1 MRKPTSLLMSL
12 TLGLAVMAFSQETPR
27 DALTQEAAATQG
39 LALLQALSGEKPRE
53 AGFNSGADAAR
64 ATLGTPLAVFN
75 VDLRAL
81 STFKSGDDAGAL
93 IIPSPAAFY
102 PVLVDGT
109 VRSSVR
115 VEKSGAGWEPARV
128 GNAGLAA
135 AVAAGRRA
143 FTGSEDKATAL
154 VQVLALNLLF
164 VARKEAD
171 GWQLAPVV
179 DDGSVD
185 LKVGRA
191 EPAASVFARLAPIAA
206 RHNGD
211 PT

>member
-1 MRKPTSLLMSL
+1 MRKPTSLMI
-12 TLGLAVMAFSQETPR
+12 TLALGFAAVALAQEVPR
-27 DALTQEAAATQG
+27 GVVTQEAAATRG
-39 LALLQALSGEKPRE
+39 LALLRTLSAEKPRE
-53 AGFNSGADAAR
+53 AGFGSGADAAR
-64 ATLGTPLAVFN
+64 ATLGTPLAVYN

-81 STFKSGDDAGAL
+81 SAFKPGDDAGAL
-93 IIPSPAAFY
+93 IVPSPAAFY
-102 PVLVDGT
+102 PVLVDGA

-115 VEKSGAGWEPARV
+115 VEKSDAGWEAARV
-128 GNAGLAA
+128 GNAGLAV
-135 AVAAGRRA
+135 AVATGRRA
-143 FTGSEDKATAL
+143 FAGSGDSDTAL

-179 DDGSVD
+179 DDSSVD
-185 LKVGRA
+185 LKVGRT
-191 EPAASVFARLAPIAA
+191 ERAASVFARLAPIAA